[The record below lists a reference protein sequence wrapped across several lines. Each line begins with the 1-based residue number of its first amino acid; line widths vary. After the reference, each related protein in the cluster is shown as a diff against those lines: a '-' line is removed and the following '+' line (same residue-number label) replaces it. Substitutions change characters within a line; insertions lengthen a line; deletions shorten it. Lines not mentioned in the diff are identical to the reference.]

1 MISRRTR
8 LQDLVA
14 EMLTRTSSG
23 RRRQTMK
30 RQDRD
35 FTAESVEQRVMLSAA
50 DMLQFVH
57 SEEIAPGAIIQRWTV
72 DVANAPQP
80 NNAPGSG
87 SFSTAGAGLGGPG
100 LDMDGGAPAFGDT
113 GSNLNGNGLQF
124 NLIPEPE
131 MSQESIDGFT
141 AAANLWSAIF
151 TDDIM
156 VNINIGFRALGPGI
170 LAQAGSTTESINY
183 SNFRTSL
190 IDDARSADD
199 ATAIANLP
207 AGPNLSLY
215 TSDPFNGTP
224 GNAFIDNNNT
234 ANNRVLDLNTTVSKA
249 TGLRTPGNTA
259 VDATI
264 TFSTSFSWDFDR
276 SNGITGGQFD
286 FVGIAAHEIGH
297 ALGFRSGADA
307 VDATSGAAP
316 SGNKQS
322 LDSFRVL
329 TSMDL
334 FRFSADSIANG
345 ADLDLRADTA
355 VKFFSIDGGASPVTT
370 LFSTGVRNGDGR
382 QASHWKDNQGIG
394 IMDPTTA
401 PGEFTDITD
410 FDVRGFDV
418 MGWDVRMDFGDA
430 PDAAAGTG
438 AGNYQ
443 TNLSDDG
450 PRHSTFSASGLV
462 NDPVGN
468 AKVFLGTGVSSEAVA
483 LQNSTATADT
493 DDGVVVSDLIVGET
507 VSFSVTSTG
516 GELNYFVDFN
526 QDGDFTDPGE
536 SFTATVASGTQNVD
550 IVVPATAAIGTTMAR
565 FRLSTAGGL
574 GPLGP
579 ARDGEVEDYQ
589 VNVVNATTEVLINEV
604 DSDTPGTDTQEFV
617 ELFGAANAP
626 LDGLVLVFYNGSNDQ
641 SYAAFDLDGFTL
653 SSTGYFVAGNADVP
667 NVNLVF
673 GPNGLQNGADA
684 VAVYVGNATDFPNG
698 TAVTTANLVDAVV
711 YDTADADDA
720 GLLVLLNS
728 GEPQL
733 DEAGGGNKDVHALAR
748 VPNGSGGARNTSSFV
763 PQAPTPG
770 ATNSPPPGV
779 VLTESGGSTDVTE
792 GAAGD
797 TYTVVLATAP
807 TADVTVTVTPDGQT
821 DLGSGAGIAVTL
833 TFTTANWD
841 TAQTVNVVAVDD
853 AVIEGNHTSTI
864 THTTSSTD
872 GDYNGL
878 PVGNVTVNIT
888 DNDTPAI
895 TVTQTDGTT
904 VVTEGDVVGDTF
916 DVVLVTVPSANVTV
930 TITPDNQTDLGAG
943 QGAAIVL
950 TFTPGDALVAQ
961 TVTVVAF
968 DDAVIEGDHT
978 STITFSVA
986 SSDTDYNG
994 LSVPNLVA
1002 DIKDNDAP
1010 PPLPI
1015 FINEV
1020 FFNPPGI
1027 DTGHE
1032 YIELRGTPGETIPA
1046 DTYLVLIEGDSGSDP
1061 GVIDQ
1066 IFTLAGMTFGSNG
1079 FLVLL
1084 QSGNSYTADAASTVV
1099 TATATGWGT
1108 TFSSR
1113 TTDIENGSTSFVLIN
1128 AATAPAANQDVDA
1141 NGDGI
1146 LDGAAVD
1153 WLIHDAVGVLDG
1165 AAGDTAYGFVNFSPD
1180 GAGIAGGTII
1190 NLTAETGQPYT
1201 PQYVGRFGDTTGST
1215 GPDWVAA
1222 GIIGAA
1228 PNFSL
1233 NSDASQVYPFLVTG
1247 DLDHI
1252 GATNDFS
1259 IPADVIVVESGGST
1273 DVTEGGTGDSYTLVL
1288 STAPTADVVI
1298 TVTPNGQVDL
1308 GNGAGVAVPL
1318 TFTTANWDVP
1328 QTVNV
1333 TAIDDLAAEGAHTAP
1348 ITHTVS
1354 SSDTAFNGL
1363 TVADVVVNI
1372 TDNDTVGF
1380 SVIESDG
1387 ATTVVEGG
1395 ATDSYT
1401 VALTSIPSSDVTV
1414 TLTPDSQIDLGAGA
1428 GVAVTLI
1435 FTPANALVAQTVT
1448 VTAFDDAIVEGAH
1461 SGTITMSATS
1471 ADTGY
1476 NNLTGPSVTAS
1487 IADNDFPVV
1496 RLNEVLANPTSGDD
1510 AREYVELIAP
1520 DGAVSLSGMWLLVL
1534 EGDGGGAGT
1543 IDGAVDLSALTTG
1556 SNGLLL
1562 LGEGYAAS
1570 NPWASTTSAATAVA
1584 NGLNANV
1591 LENGTLTVLLVTGFS
1606 GTVGQDLDTD
1616 NDGVFDATPFGVVL
1630 DSVGWTD
1637 GGGAD
1642 RVYSAAVLTQSSG
1655 TPDAAS
1661 RFVGNT
1667 DANAVDAWFNGDL
1680 VDLGPG
1686 GGLDI
1691 VYSATNASSN
1701 LPAGAT
1707 ITPGDANEVTAPPE
1721 LSIAADQPA
1730 LAEGNAGVTSF
1741 TFTVTRAGATTGSTT
1756 VDWSVSST
1764 QANAADFVGGSL
1776 PAGTVTFNSGD
1787 TTATITV
1794 EVQGDL
1800 NIEGDELFTVTLANA
1815 SGGATFDVASADSTI
1830 QNDDNAANFES
1841 AVFYNAD
1848 AAAEKNFS
1856 PDQTGQRS
1864 MVRRMEIVFDGTFSV
1879 PVGAV
1884 SGTGFVLTNTTTSS
1898 NVGLSVISAT
1908 SAAGKTTVVF
1918 EFTSSIQASGSL
1930 TDGNY
1935 RLVIDYAALG
1945 IDGDADNV
1953 VGGTRTISFHRLFGD
1968 SDGDRDVDSRDS
1980 RNYRLGLRGV
1990 SQMVSLFD
1998 FDNDGSLLNGGL
2010 PDEEDRDAFFA
2021 NFGKYLQP

>member
-1 MISRRTR
+1 MISRRSR

-14 EMLTRTSSG
+14 KILSQPAGG
-23 RRRQTMK
+23 RRRQSKKT
-30 RQDRD
+30 QGRD
-35 FTAESVEQRVMLSAA
+35 FTGESVEQRVMLSAA
-50 DMLQFVH
+50 DMLHMVQNH
-57 SEEIAPGAIIQRWTV
+57 EIAPGAVIQRWTV
-72 DVANAPQP
+72 DVADAPQR
-80 NNAPGSG
+80 NDAQGSG
-87 SFSTAGAGLGGPG
+87 SFNMAGTGMGGPG
-100 LDMDGGAPAFGDT
+100 VDLNGGAPAFGDP

-124 NLIPEPE
+124 NFIPEAG
-131 MSQESIDGFT
+131 MSQAAIDGFIE
-141 AAANLWSAIF
+141 AGNLWSAIF
-151 TDDIM
+151 TDDIL
-156 VNINIGFRALGPGI
+156 VNINIGFRALGSGI
-170 LAQAGSTTESINY
+170 LAQAGSTTESVTY
-183 SNFRTSL
+183 ATLRTSL
-190 IDDARSADD
+190 INDARTADD

-215 TSDPFNGTP
+215 TSDPFIGTP
-224 GNAFIDNNNT
+224 GNPFIDNNNSN
-234 ANNRVLDLNTTVSKA
+234 NNRVMDLNTTVSKA
-249 TGLRTPGNTA
+249 TGIRTAGNAA

-264 TFSTSFSWDFDR
+264 TFSSSFTWDFDR
-276 SNGITGGQFD
+276 SNGITGGQFE

-316 SGNKQS
+316 AGNKQS
-322 LDSFRVL
+322 LDNFRVL
-329 TSMDL
+329 TALDL
-334 FRFSADSIANG
+334 FRFSTDSIANG

-355 VKFFSIDGGASPVTT
+355 VKFFSIDGGATQITT
-370 LFSTGVRNGDGR
+370 FSTGVRNGDGR
-382 QASHWKDNQGIG
+382 QASHWKDNLGIG
-394 IMDPTTA
+394 IMDPTAA
-401 PGEFTDITD
+401 PGEFTDITN

-438 AGNYQ
+438 VGNYQ
-443 TNLSDDG
+443 TNLTDDG
-450 PRHSTFSASGLV
+450 PRHSTFSASGLI

-468 AKVFLGTGVSSEAVA
+468 AKVFLGTGVSSEAIA
-483 LQNSTATADT
+483 LQNTTATADA
-493 DDGVVVSDLIVGET
+493 DDGVVVSDLIIGDT

-536 SFTATVASGTQNVD
+536 SFSATVTNGTQDVS

-574 GPLGP
+574 GPIGP
-579 ARDGEVEDYQ
+579 AHDGEVEDYQ
-589 VNVVNATTEVLINEV
+589 VNVVNSTAEVLINEV
-604 DSDTPGTDTQEFV
+604 DADTAGTDTLEFV

-653 SSTGYFVAGNADVP
+653 SSTGYFVAGNAAVP

-673 GPNGLQNGADA
+673 ANNFLQNGADA
-684 VAVYVGNATDFPNG
+684 VAVYVGDAADFPNG
-698 TAVTTANLVDAVV
+698 TAVTTVGLVDAVV
-711 YDTADADDA
+711 YDTDDADDA
-720 GLLVLLNS
+720 GLLVLLNA

-733 DEAGGGNKDVHALAR
+733 NENGRGNKDGHALAR
-748 VPNGSGGARNTSSFV
+748 VPNGSGGARNTSSFA
-763 PQAPTPG
+763 PQPPTPG
-770 ATNSPPPGV
+770 TTNSPPPGV
-779 VLTESGGSTDVTE
+779 ILTQSGGSTDATE
-792 GAAGD
+792 GGAGD
-797 TYTVVLATAP
+797 TYTVALTTAP

-821 DLGSGAGIAVTL
+821 DLGSGAATAVTL

-841 TAQTVNVVAVDD
+841 TPQTVNVSAFDD
-853 AVIEGNHTSTI
+853 LVIEGNHTSTI

-872 GDYNGL
+872 GAYNGL
-878 PVGNVTVNIT
+878 TAGNITVNIT

-895 TVTQTDGTT
+895 TLTETDGTT
-904 VVTEGDVVGDTF
+904 IVTEGDSVGDTF
-916 DVVLVTVPSANVTV
+916 DLVLVTVPSANVTV
-930 TITPDNQTDLGAG
+930 TVTPDNQTNLGAG
-943 QGAAIVL
+943 PGTAIVL

-961 TVTVVAF
+961 TVTVVAV

-994 LSVPNLVA
+994 LSIPNLVA

-1020 FFNPPGI
+1020 FFNPPGT
-1027 DTGHE
+1027 DTGNE

-1046 DTYLVLIEGDSGSDP
+1046 DTYLVLIEGDGGP
-1061 GVIDQ
+1061 GVIDH

-1084 QSGNSYTADAASTVV
+1084 QAGNSYTTDAASTVV
-1099 TATATGWGT
+1099 TATGSGWGT

-1113 TTDIENGSTSFVLIN
+1113 NTDIENGSTSFVLIN
-1128 AATAPAANQDVDA
+1128 AATAPSANQDVDG

-1190 NLTAETGQPYT
+1190 NLTAETGQTYT

-1222 GIIGAA
+1222 GITGTV

-1252 GATNDFS
+1252 GATNDFA
-1259 IPADVIVVESGGST
+1259 IPAAVTIVESGGST
-1273 DVTEGGTGDSYTLVL
+1273 DATEGGTGDSYTLVL
-1288 STAPTADVVI
+1288 STAPSADVVI

-1308 GNGAGVAVPL
+1308 GNGAGVAVTL

-1333 TAIDDLAAEGAHTAP
+1333 TAFDDLAAEGPHTAP

-1354 SSDTAFNGL
+1354 SSDTAYNGL

-1387 ATTVVEGG
+1387 ATNVVEGG
-1395 ATDSYT
+1395 ATDTYT
-1401 VALTSIPSSDVTV
+1401 VALTSTPTADVTV

-1428 GVAVTLI
+1428 GVAVTLV
-1435 FTPANALVAQTVT
+1435 FTPANALTPQTVT
-1448 VTAFDDAIVEGAH
+1448 VAAFDDAIVEGAH
-1461 SGTITMSATS
+1461 SGTITMTATS
-1471 ADTGY
+1471 ADAGY
-1476 NNLTGPSVTAS
+1476 NNLNGPSVTAS

-1543 IDGAVDLSALTTG
+1543 IDGAVDLSALSTG
-1556 SNGLLL
+1556 TNGLLL
-1562 LGEGYAAS
+1562 LGDGYATS
-1570 NPWASTTSAATAVA
+1570 NPWASTTAAATAVA

-1591 LENGTLTVLLVTGFS
+1591 LENGSITILLVTGFT

-1616 NDGVFDATPFGVVL
+1616 NDGTFDSTPFGIVL

-1637 GGGAD
+1637 GGSAD
-1642 RVYSAAVLTQSSG
+1642 RVYSAAVLTQSTG

-1661 RFVGNT
+1661 RLIGNT
-1667 DANAVDAWFNGDL
+1667 DGNAADAWFNGDL
-1680 VDLGPG
+1680 VDLGDT
-1686 GGLDI
+1686 GGLDV
-1691 VYSATNASSN
+1691 VYSATNASGN

-1707 ITPGDANEVTAPPE
+1707 ITPGDANTVTPPPE

-1730 LAEGNAGVTSF
+1730 LAEGNAGATSF
-1741 TFTVTRAGATTGSTT
+1741 TFTVTRSGATTGSTT

-1776 PAGTVTFNSGD
+1776 PFGTVTFNSGD

-1794 EVQGDL
+1794 QVQGDL
-1800 NIEGDELFTVTLANA
+1800 NVEADELFTVTLANA
-1815 SGGATFDVASADSTI
+1815 SGGATIDVASADSTI
-1830 QNDDNAANFES
+1830 QNDDNAADFES

-1848 AAAEKNFS
+1848 SAAEKNFS
-1856 PDQTGQRS
+1856 PNQTGQRS

-1879 PVGAV
+1879 PTGAV
-1884 SGTGFVLTNTTTSS
+1884 SGSGFVLTNTTTSS
-1898 NVGLSVISAT
+1898 NVGLSVISST
-1908 SAAGKTTVVF
+1908 SAAGKTTIVF

-1945 IDGDADNV
+1945 IDGDADDV
-1953 VGGTRTISFHRLFGD
+1953 VGGTRTITFHRLFGD
-1968 SDGDRDVDSRDS
+1968 SDGDRDVDSIDA
-1980 RNYRLGLRGV
+1980 RNYRLGLRGA

-2010 PDEEDRDAFFA
+2010 PDLDDRDAFFA